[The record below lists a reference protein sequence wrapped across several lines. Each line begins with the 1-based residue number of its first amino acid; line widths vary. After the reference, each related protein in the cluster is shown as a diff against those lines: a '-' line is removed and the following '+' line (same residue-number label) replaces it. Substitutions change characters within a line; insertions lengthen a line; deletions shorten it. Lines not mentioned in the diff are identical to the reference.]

1 MMTEIKGITIVVE
14 VNEGTVEAPK
24 WTKAASQRGATL
36 NRSAE
41 TMETTSKDS
50 EGFKD
55 FEYGFKEWSINCDGL
70 LVTDDKALQ
79 FLEKAWFDS
88 TKVRAR
94 MAFAS
99 GNHYSGMCLVTD
111 LPIEAPYD
119 DTATYTATLQGAGK
133 LERIEGTPEVQE

>member
-1 MMTEIKGITIVVE
+1 MAEIKGVTILIE
-14 VNEGTVEAPK
+14 TNIGTVDAPN
-24 WTKAASQRGATL
+24 WVKAASQRGSTL
-36 NRSAE
+36 NRTAE

-55 FEYGFKEWSINCDGL
+55 FEYGFKEWSVNCDGL
-70 LVTDDKALQ
+70 LVENDLALGH
-79 FLEKAWFDS
+79 LEEAWFES

-99 GNHYSGMCLVTD
+99 GRQYMGLCLVTD

-119 DTATYTATLQGAGK
+119 DSATYTLTLQGAGK